1 MPPAPA
7 QRLAAAR
14 RRALT
19 NLGDIDV
26 QTVAGAFSTGTH
38 GTGARFGGLA
48 TQIRGLSVVLADGSV
63 LDCSA
68 TSHADVF
75 RVQPGSG
82 SARWA

>member
-1 MPPAPA
+1 
-7 QRLAAAR
+7 
-14 RRALT
+14 
-19 NLGDIDV
+19 V

-48 TQIRGLSVVLADGSV
+48 THLLRGLLLVLADGSV

-68 TSHADVF
+68 TSHPTSSA
-75 RVQPGSG
+75 RLGSG